1 MTSNRRNIP
10 GLFSLDAEQSVIG
23 GLMLDN
29 DRWDE
34 VAIRLSA
41 NDFFHK
47 VHKAIFQEMTR
58 LVAASKPIDLVT
70 LAESI
75 ESRGKDALDQLG
87 GFAYLAELAKN
98 TPSAANIVAYC
109 DIVAKYSQ
117 GRQLAA
123 IGTEITESVKKP
135 GADVERVM
143 EIAEQ
148 KITRLAERAEPE
160 QAVTLIDGME
170 KLLVEL
176 ERRCNLPDGITGT
189 PTGFEDFDA
198 MTSGLQA
205 GDLVLIAARPSM
217 GKTALLIS
225 LLINSLMKKK
235 ESNGQFYSLE
245 QPTEQILMRMVASL
259 GNIDLTH
266 LKSGLMDD
274 EDWARVSNAYGLLT
288 GDLKDRLIIDDTGSL
303 TPAMLRIRARR
314 NARRYGHPSIIG
326 LDYLQ
331 LMRCPDQENR
341 TQEIAEISRSLKAL
355 AKEMDCP
362 VVALSQLNRQLES
375 RADKRPNN
383 GDLRDSGALEQDA
396 DVIVFI
402 YRDEVYHE
410 NSDDKGVAEIII
422 SKQRQGPTGTI
433 RLQYEGRFTRFS
445 DLTASAGRTA
455 A

>member
-1 MTSNRRNIP
+1 MSELKKALE
-10 GLFSLDAEQSVIG
+10 GLASLDAEQCVLG

-34 VAIRLSA
+34 VAMLISA
-41 NDFFHK
+41 EDFYSRPHR
-47 VHKAIFQEMTR
+47 VIYQEMVR
-58 LVAASKPIDLVT
+58 LVNAGRPLDLIT
-70 LAESI
+70 ISERI
-75 ESRGKDALDQLG
+75 ENQGKLEQLG
-87 GFAYLAELAKN
+87 GFAYLAEISKN
-98 TPSAANIVAYC
+98 IPSAANIMAYC
-109 DIVAKYSQ
+109 EIVARYSRA
-117 GRQLAA
+117 RQLAR
-123 IGTEITESVKKP
+123 I
-135 GADVERVM
+135 GADITHEVRQPGNDITHIMEKAERD
-143 EIAEQ
+143 
-148 KITRLAERAEPE
+148 ITRLAERAEPE
-160 QAVTLIDGME
+160 QAVTLIEGME
-170 KLLVEL
+170 KLLTEL
-176 ERRCNLPDGITGT
+176 ERRCNVPDGITGT

-225 LLINSLMKKK
+225 LLLNALMKKAD
-235 ESNGQFYSLE
+235 SLCQFYSLE
-245 QPTEQILMRMVASL
+245 QPTEQILMRMFASL
-259 GNIDLTH
+259 GSVDLTH

-274 EDWARVSNAYGLLT
+274 EDWARVSGACALMSGELNE
-288 GDLKDRLIIDDTGSL
+288 RLIIDDTGSL
-303 TPAMLRIRARR
+303 TPAMLRVRARR

-355 AKEMDCP
+355 AKEMKCP

-410 NSDDKGVAEIII
+410 NTDDKGVAEIII

-433 RLQYEGRFTRFS
+433 RLQYEGRYTRFS
-445 DLTASAGRTA
+445 DLTGQTGRGA
-455 A
+455 